1 MAQCSPDIIITSAE
15 QLAYMQRT
23 GQVPC
28 QQNIHIKKVEPI
40 YRSRNIYNNMASSDP
55 STQYYRQKIIQNT
68 VRVSSSL
75 YTMNLGALNVYQSG
89 KKENGGVNWN
99 QMSDRREPHVQ
110 QFKSGSN
117 SSAIWRRVGPG
128 SMSPGGA
135 GVDVKHN
142 SYERYLNRLKGRKP
156 VRRGVIPADFGTYI
170 PFNRA
175 NPVYGGK
182 TLKTAIVNG
191 CTCPEPNSD
200 SRIVA
205 NSGIQNDINTAMFTD
220 VFEGVPNS
228 GTSETFTMYNSYVD
242 PPSLMYIPDNPDN
255 PDSMYGIYSYAPD
268 IPSQNVYYPG
278 NIVTK

>member
-15 QLAYMQRT
+15 QLAYLQRT
-23 GQVPC
+23 GEYPC
-28 QQNIHIKKVEPI
+28 SPNIGKKIEPI
-40 YRSRNIYNNMASSDP
+40 YRKINSYNNMASNDP

-75 YTMNLGALNVYQSG
+75 YTMNLGALNVYQTG

-117 SSAIWRRVGPG
+117 SSAVWRKTGPG
-128 SMSPGGA
+128 AMSSGGV

-156 VRRGVIPADFGTYI
+156 LRRGVIPADFGTYI

-200 SRIVA
+200 SRIYA
-205 NSGIQNDINTAMFTD
+205 SGIQDEINDVMFTGAL
-220 VFEGVPNS
+220 EGIPNS
-228 GTSETFTMYNSYVD
+228 GMSATFTMYNSYVD
-242 PPSLMYIPDNPDN
+242 PPSLMYMPDNPDN
-255 PDSMYGIYSYAPD
+255 PDSMYGLYSYAPE
-268 IPSQNVYYPG
+268 QNA
-278 NIVTK
+278 